1 MALTQIQVTLASLF
15 TDAPFRASFFAD
27 PIAVGGSLGLEPSE
41 ASELAELS
49 ANAVEQFVASIRRK
63 RLDEVR
69 KVLPL
74 TAHALGDAFD
84 HLVLATIAGAVRP
97 GRHRDDARALVQHLC
112 RLSRSN
118 ELAPPWAADL
128 ARYEA
133 TFVDALHRSA
143 CLLVRRFHF
152 PVARLAAAIR
162 CGAPISNIEPRI
174 TISVWARVPGRRG
187 TSLRIW

>member
-63 RLDEVR
+63 RLDDVR

-74 TAHALGDAFD
+74 IALARGDAFD
-84 HLVLATIAGAVRP
+84 RHAPATIVGAAHP
-97 GRHRDDARALVQHLC
+97 ERHRDDARALVDHLC
-112 RLSRSN
+112 RLSRFN
-118 ELAPPWAADL
+118 ELAPPRAADL
-128 ARYEA
+128 AMRRPLW
-133 TFVDALHRSA
+133 TRCTRSA

-174 TISVWARVPGRRG
+174 TISVWARVPGRLG